1 MQSDFE
7 LMEYTRGRKVAL
19 RKNGLIM
26 LTAGLLLLIL
36 IQLKLVAGWM
46 TILIFIMV
54 FVLGIVQP
62 IRYRLKN
69 HPFRTEQREKR
80 FARTLLFGCTLGFAL
95 LFASVVLIGMN
106 GEVASR
112 AARACVIV
120 GVMGFCTPIFFSY
133 KTL

>member
-7 LMEYTRGRKVAL
+7 LMEYARGRKIAL

-69 HPFRTEQREKR
+69 HPDRKSTR
-80 FARTLLFGCTLGFAL
+80 LN
-95 LFASVVLIGMN
+95 SSHVLR
-106 GEVASR
+106 SR
-112 AARACVIV
+112 MPSSA
-120 GVMGFCTPIFFSY
+120 
-133 KTL
+133 